1 MICSKMYR
9 IQDAD
14 GFENWSALRTFQMAD
29 RRMQNNVVNFP
40 GKKLPSA
47 EDDYRHRMRS
57 NLAALAFISLL
68 LLLSCW
74 VIDALLSIPS
84 RTDCNFSVRR
94 PCHVNF
100 SASNA
105 SLGRGGF

>member
-1 MICSKMYR
+1 
-9 IQDAD
+9 
-14 GFENWSALRTFQMAD
+14 
-29 RRMQNNVVNFP
+29 MQNNVVNFP
-40 GKKLPSA
+40 GKKLPSV

-84 RTDCNFSVRR
+84 RIDCNFSVRR

-100 SASNA
+100 STSTPRSAAVSSDAVADNG
-105 SLGRGGF
+105 SPWVGGEMRFSFGGVQ